1 MNSLKYVKHYNL
13 LIDSRLK
20 LNRDKSSDYFEIH
33 HIIPK
38 CLGGTND
45 QTNLVLLTP
54 EEHFIAHLLLTKIYP
69 DNHSIV
75 FAAWMMTA
83 SSDKNPRNNKAYGWL
98 KRRFSKAMSES
109 KKQLPPEKNPM
120 FGKFGKDNPNFG
132 KKRTSEQCKRISDSL
147 LGDKHP
153 MFGKFG
159 KDNPNFGKKRTE
171 EQKQKLKKPKSEE
184 HKRKLKKPKSEEHK
198 HKLREAFSKIDRT
211 GENNSCFGK
220 KWINKNGV
228 RKKVTENELPELL
241 SSGWILGRGF

>member
-132 KKRTSEQCKRISDSL
+132 KKRT
-147 LGDKHP
+147 
-153 MFGKFG
+153 
-159 KDNPNFGKKRTE
+159 E